1 MRIRTVTGV
10 NASVMERVTF
20 PSPNVVTGSKTV
32 ELTFKWGIADVNS
45 GEILGSHGAECEDGG
60 HLGI

>member
-1 MRIRTVTGV
+1 
-10 NASVMERVTF
+10 MERVTF